1 MEMGKWEGA
10 TRRRRT
16 SVDMNS
22 LTLHFTLI
30 WLPVYLS
37 TDARRRARS
46 VAG

>member
-1 MEMGKWEGA
+1 MGRSDAEDKCGY
-10 TRRRRT
+10 
-16 SVDMNS
+16 VNS

-37 TDARRRARS
+37 TDARPRAGS